1 MISVSY
7 RLQKIVS
14 LVHGNVLADIGCDH
28 AYIAINSVLS
38 GKVNKAYACDI
49 AEGPLNN
56 ARTMVD
62 KAGVQDKV
70 ILRLQNGIENLP
82 EDVDCIVIA
91 GMGAL
96 TVIDIL
102 ESGHS
107 YLQKDCFLILSVH
120 KDADKLRSFLSQ
132 NGYCIEKEYIVKE
145 DGHFYPIVCCRYT
158 TADQKLDESEI
169 LYGKN
174 VVKDDDYKSFIHHEK
189 TKWEAI
195 LSRMPDT
202 KGDSIRNR
210 LLILEQIE
218 HAS

>member
-56 ARTMVD
+56 ARAMVD

-70 ILRLQNGIENLP
+70 TLRLQNGIENLP

-107 YLQKDCFLILSVH
+107 YLQKDCLLILSVH
-120 KDADKLRSFLSQ
+120 KDADKLRSYLSK
-132 NGYCIEKEYIVKE
+132 NGYSIEKEYIVKE
-145 DGHFYPIVCCRYT
+145 DGHYYPILCMTYSN
-158 TADQKLDESEI
+158 QMQPLDEKEI

-174 VVKDDDYKSFIHHEK
+174 VIQDRDYSSFIHHEYD
-189 TKWEAI
+189 KWN
-195 LSRMPDT
+195 
-202 KGDSIRNR
+202 G
-210 LLILEQIE
+210 ILEKMPKDKGEDIRYRLMILKQLM
-218 HAS
+218 

>member
-1 MISVSY
+1 MIPVST
-7 RLQKIVS
+7 RLQKIQS
-14 LVHGNVLADIGCDH
+14 LVSGTVLADIGCDH
-28 AYIAINSVLS
+28 AYIAINSILS

-56 ARTMVD
+56 ARTMVH

-96 TVIDIL
+96 TVMNIL
-102 ESGHS
+102 ENGHF
-107 YLQKDCFLILSVH
+107 YLPKDCSLILSVH
-120 KDADKLRSFLSQ
+120 KDADKLRLYLSE
-132 NGYCIEKEYIVKE
+132 NGYSIEKEYVVKD
-145 DGHFYPIVCCRYT
+145 DGHYYPIVCCRYT

-174 VVKDDDYKSFIHHEK
+174 VVKDDDYQSFIHHEK